1 MPGTSM
7 PTNMGS
13 PGTHFNLPWD
23 ARAGRRIGISGA
35 HQLEAITSK
44 GTTIPAAEGSLSEW

>member
-44 GTTIPAAEGSLSEW
+44 GTTIPAAEGSLSGW